1 MKSKYALIK
10 ERTLFSFMIATFS
23 FFVASCGNLSNSK
36 SSENEDLNDEEVEAL
51 GAALEANQLTRN
63 QGAQEMEY
71 SLEGL
76 SNALKRYDEVSHY
89 GYENRAFRVIK
100 DGKYGLIDRKGIEI
114 VPCKY
119 GPIGE
124 FYDNMA
130 IVCDENEDNFG
141 FMDIKGK
148 LVVPISYDYNPYDY
162 NHDFSEGLACVLKD
176 GKCGFINTKGDVV
189 IPLMYDGADRFSEGL
204 APVQKDGK
212 WGFIDETGNVVIP
225 FSYEYVRPFSEG
237 LAIAS
242 DDELYGFIDKKGNIK
257 IPFVYDRPY
266 DFSDDFNFHEG
277 FAMVKSNGEFKFIN
291 ENGEEK
297 INLGSNVY
305 YNEGGDFRF
314 HEGLAMTYDEEG
326 YVGYINYEGKEVI
339 QHRFLS
345 FGSTPFKNG
354 LAIVHDRAGYQ
365 VVDTKGNFL
374 FGVSSGLEMF
384 DEIGEGLIIA
394 KDPNDRKYGY
404 YQWNTGNKELGGYS
418 EAYPFSEGL
427 AYVEVYKNGKMFGGI
442 IDRNGNSTFDYDAEF
457 NDPYGWIQGHW
468 ICDGPL
474 GRVHLVIEGDRI
486 IHYQKD
492 PSESPRPIFTIED
505 GEIIAPFYKDAYT
518 YYKLDAVNQRIQ
530 YGEMNGKEY
539 WFRKQ

>member
-1 MKSKYALIK
+1 
-10 ERTLFSFMIATFS
+10 
-23 FFVASCGNLSNSK
+23 
-36 SSENEDLNDEEVEAL
+36 
-51 GAALEANQLTRN
+51 
-63 QGAQEMEY
+63 MEY

-257 IPFVYDRPY
+257 IP
-266 DFSDDFNFHEG
+266 
-277 FAMVKSNGEFKFIN
+277 
-291 ENGEEK
+291 
-297 INLGSNVY
+297 L
-305 YNEGGDFRF
+305 
-314 HEGLAMTYDEEG
+314 LAQ
-326 YVGYINYEGKEVI
+326 INY
-339 QHRFLS
+339 
-345 FGSTPFKNG
+345 
-354 LAIVHDRAGYQ
+354 AIYS
-365 VVDTKGNFL
+365 L
-374 FGVSSGLEMF
+374 LEF
-384 DEIGEGLIIA
+384 A
-394 KDPNDRKYGY
+394 
-404 YQWNTGNKELGGYS
+404 
-418 EAYPFSEGL
+418 F
-427 AYVEVYKNGKMFGGI
+427 F
-442 IDRNGNSTFDYDAEF
+442 
-457 NDPYGWIQGHW
+457 
-468 ICDGPL
+468 
-474 GRVHLVIEGDRI
+474 
-486 IHYQKD
+486 
-492 PSESPRPIFTIED
+492 
-505 GEIIAPFYKDAYT
+505 
-518 YYKLDAVNQRIQ
+518 
-530 YGEMNGKEY
+530 
-539 WFRKQ
+539 